1 MKNDRHEIF
10 KNIGLILQLGLTVI
24 VPVVLLTWLGV
35 FLDKKYGLQLTVLFV
50 LLGIA
55 GGATGA
61 WKLAHASFEKKQEE
75 DEHYD
80 LMKGYGLRSDQEELK
95 KDTEEAPKATK
106 EIHKETKAAR
116 KETEKARIEAADVCK
131 ETESTEEED
140 LDQLL

>member
-1 MKNDRHEIF
+1 MKNDHHEIF

-35 FLDKKYGLQLTVLFV
+35 FLDKKYGIHLTVLFV

-61 WKLAHASFEKKQEE
+61 WKLAHASIEKRQTEE
-75 DEHYD
+75 EHYD
-80 LMKGYGLRSDQEELK
+80 LMKGYGLRSE
-95 KDTEEAPKATK
+95 K
-106 EIHKETKAAR
+106 ENE
-116 KETEKARIEAADVCK
+116 
-131 ETESTEEED
+131 ESTEAQEAAEAAGKKAEDIEED